1 MVQKRQPTIRL
12 FIAQDDK
19 SAVLL
24 KTLEALLE
32 RMPPSKRPKVKIHVA
47 KIEDPS
53 KFPEFL
59 TYLEE
64 IYGGIYTLP
73 YRRYKVEKLPALVV
87 DDRKVF
93 EGYFP
98 SEEELIS
105 MLEAEGIELPLPPT
119 PTPPPSAQPPVMPP
133 PPAPPLPPP
142 SQPPALPQQ
151 RPTVPTPSA
160 PVVEQKRVE
169 PTVER
174 VEAVP
179 ERPASPPEDLKGTC
193 HDCIFYDKSRKW
205 CLLLRAKVEDPLR
218 PICGRGKR

>member
-1 MVQKRQPTIRL
+1 MVQERQPTIRL

-47 KIEDPS
+47 KIEDPG

-73 YRRYKVEKLPALVV
+73 YRRYKIEKLPALVI

-98 SEEELIS
+98 SEEELVS
-105 MLEAEGIELPLPPT
+105 MLEAEGIELPPPPT
-119 PTPPPSAQPPVMPP
+119 PAPP
-133 PPAPPLPPP
+133 PPAPPLPAPRPPPP
-142 SQPPALPQQ
+142 SQPPAPVQQ
-151 RPTVPTPSA
+151 RPVAPTPSA
-160 PVVEQKRVE
+160 PAVEQKRAE

-174 VEAVP
+174 IEAAP
-179 ERPASPPEDLKGTC
+179 EKPTPLPREDLKGTC
-193 HDCIFYDKSRKW
+193 HDCIFYDKGREW
-205 CLLLRAKVEDPLR
+205 CLLLRTKVEDPLR